1 LGSILEVIINFTLAP
16 ERDPPQNVNRLRRSL
31 QRSNDNP
38 GKEIVAMKS
47 FLLVH
52 GTWGGGW
59 QWRAVAERL
68 RAKGHLVFT
77 PTLTGLGEREHL
89 VTRETN
95 LDTHIQDIA
104 AVIAKE
110 DLHDLVLVGTSYA
123 GLVVSGVAD
132 RMPEHIGTLIY
143 LNAALPADGKCMLD
157 TVSGERRAAVQ
168 RLADTEGEGY
178 RVPSSLV
185 LDTGIEDDVARQDF
199 LRRMSAHPLASLL
212 QPLRLSERYNEVPH
226 KAYVLATKKISH
238 HFQEY
243 YDWAKQQPGWTA
255 HVIASHHYP
264 MATEPDLTA
273 DLLMRIAADT

>member
-1 LGSILEVIINFTLAP
+1 MQGGE
-16 ERDPPQNVNRLRRSL
+16 PPAAQGRCEPPVRPTPQISNNNR
-31 QRSNDNP
+31 QKD
-38 GKEIVAMKS
+38 IVTMKD

-59 QWRAVAERL
+59 QWRGVAERL
-68 RAKGHLVFT
+68 RANGHLVFT

-89 VTRETN
+89 VSRQTN

-104 AVIAKE
+104 AVISKE
-110 DLHDLVLVGTSYA
+110 DLRDLVLVGTSYA
-123 GLVVSGVAD
+123 GLVISGVAD
-132 RMPEHIGTLIY
+132 LMADSIGTLIY
-143 LNAALPADGKCMLD
+143 LNAALPANGKCMLD
-157 TVSGERRAAVQ
+157 TVSSERRAAVQ
-168 RLADTEGEGY
+168 RLADTEGDGY

-185 LDTGIEDDVARQDF
+185 LDTGIEDDDARQDF

-212 QPLRLSERYNEVPH
+212 QPLRLSGRYNEVSH

-243 YDWAKQQPGWTA
+243 YDWAQQQAGWTA

-273 DLLMRIAADT
+273 DLLMRIAGDTR